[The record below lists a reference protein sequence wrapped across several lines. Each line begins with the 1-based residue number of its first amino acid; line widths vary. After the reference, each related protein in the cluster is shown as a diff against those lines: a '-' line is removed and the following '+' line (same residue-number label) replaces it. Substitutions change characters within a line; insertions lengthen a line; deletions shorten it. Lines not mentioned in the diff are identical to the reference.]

1 MSTNEPIAADTA
13 ALADTAGPV
22 GTVGTVT
29 AREAAEVAAANASGR
44 QPVVF
49 VHGLW
54 LLHSSWSSWRELF
67 EDRGYATIAV
77 DWPGDQSDVAAAHA
91 APDSLAGTDVA
102 DVADHVAEVIAGLDR
117 APVVVG
123 HSFGGLL
130 VQMIA
135 GRGIAAGTVTIDPAP
150 ARGVLPLPIS
160 SLKGAFP
167 VLGNPL
173 NYRRT
178 VTLTFEEFR
187 FGFAN
192 AVSEQEARELY
203 ATFHTPAPGRPLF
216 QAATANLN
224 PWARTKV
231 ARKGADRGPMLVVT
245 GEKDNIVPFALANAA
260 FKLQRKNPHHV
271 TELVE
276 IPGVGHSLVIDSH
289 WREVADAALAF
300 LAAQGLG
307 ASGEASPG
315 DDGQRT
321 A

>member
-1 MSTNEPIAADTA
+1 MNTTTTS
-13 ALADTAGPV
+13 
-22 GTVGTVT
+22 TVT

-54 LLHSSWSSWRELF
+54 LLHSSWDAWKTYV
-67 EDRGYATIAV
+67 EDRGYAAV
-77 DWPGDQSDVAAAHA
+77 AIDWPGDEADVASARANE
-91 APDSLAGTDVA
+91 DSLAGTSVR
-102 DVADHVAEVIAGLDR
+102 DVADHVQEVIEGLAR
-117 APVVVG
+117 KPIIIG

-130 VQMIA
+130 VQILA
-135 GRGIAAGTVTIDPAP
+135 GRGLAAGTVSIDPAP
-150 ARGVLPLPIS
+150 TKGVLPLPFS

-178 VTLTFEEFR
+178 VLLTFDEFR

-192 AVSEQEARELY
+192 AVSEEEARALY
-203 ATFHTPAPGRPLF
+203 DTWHTPAPGRPLF

-224 PWARTKV
+224 PWAKTR
-231 ARKGADRGPMLVVT
+231 AERKGADRGPMLVIT
-245 GEKDNIVPFALANAA
+245 GEDDNIVPFAMANAA
-260 FKLQRKNPHHV
+260 YKLQRKNKHHV

-289 WREVADAALAF
+289 WQEVADAALAF
-300 LAAQGLG
+300 LDRNGLG
-307 ASGEASPG
+307 A
-315 DDGQRT
+315 
-321 A
+321 